1 MSEHSSLIAD
11 LEAAIASG
19 SPRKREKALALV
31 SNLFVAGSSNY
42 SGEQIAV
49 FGDVLTALATD
60 IETKVRIKLSHQLAK
75 IPHAPANVIKSLA
88 FDDEIAVAEP
98 VLRWSEVLS
107 DADLVSTASTK
118 SQDHLQAISQRRT
131 LSESVTDVLVERGNH
146 RVVRST
152 AKNPGARFS
161 DKGFGKLIARARN
174 DEALQLHVGTR
185 RDIPRHHFLKLLESA
200 SAAVRAKIAA
210 EYPPRVAETVS
221 EVVAAVATDIN
232 NEVRDASLEHE
243 KARVRV
249 KRLCMTGQFS
259 EAEVHAFAR
268 ADNFERTAVAL
279 SVFGQFPI
287 DLVERALLD
296 ESSDTV
302 LVLAKAAGCCWSTTK
317 SILRLSA
324 AGRGMS
330 VMDMDQ
336 AQASFDRLQ
345 VKTAKR
351 AVEFYGSSR
360 KPRIDAMM
368 VHAETSAA

>member
-1 MSEHSSLIAD
+1 MSEHSSLIHD

-19 SPRKREKALALV
+19 SPRKRERALVLV

-42 SGEQIAV
+42 SDDQIAV
-49 FGDVLTALATD
+49 FGDVLTALAAD
-60 IETKVRIKLSHQLAK
+60 IETKARIKLSQQLAK
-75 IPHAPANVIKSLA
+75 VAHAPANVIKSLA

-98 VLRWSEVLS
+98 VLRWSEVLD
-107 DADLVSTASTK
+107 DADLVSNASSK
-118 SQDHLQAISQRRT
+118 SQDHLQAISQRRE
-131 LSESVTDVLVERGNH
+131 LSESVTDILVERGNH

-161 DKGFGKLIARARN
+161 DRGFGKLIARARA

-185 RDIPRHHFLKLLESA
+185 RDIPRHHFLKLLETA

-210 EYPPRVAETVS
+210 EHPRAADTVS
-221 EVVAAVATDIN
+221 EVVAAVATEMN
-232 NEVRDASLEHE
+232 EEVRSMSVEHSR
-243 KARVRV
+243 ARTRI

-296 ESSDTV
+296 ESVDTV
-302 LVLAKAAGCCWSTTK
+302 LVLTKAAGCCWSTTK

-330 VMDMDQ
+330 VMDMDH

-345 VKTAKR
+345 VKTARR
-351 AVEFYGSSR
+351 AVEFYGSCR
-360 KPRIDAMM
+360 KPRIDAMI
-368 VHAETSAA
+368 HAETSAA

>member
-1 MSEHSSLIAD
+1 MSEHSSLIHD

-19 SPRKREKALALV
+19 SPRKREKALELV
-31 SNLFVAGSSNY
+31 SNLFVVGSAQY
-42 SGEQIAV
+42 SSDQIAV

-60 IETKVRIKLSHQLAK
+60 IETKARIKLSQQLAK

-98 VLRWSEVLS
+98 VLRWSEAL
-107 DADLVSTASTK
+107 DDGALVANASTK
-118 SQDHLQAISQRRT
+118 SQDHLQAISQRTT
-131 LSESVTDVLVERGNH
+131 LSECVTDVLVERGNH

-161 DKGFGKLIARARN
+161 DKGFGKLVARARD

-185 RDIPRHHFLKLLESA
+185 NDLPRHHFLKLLETA
-200 SAAVRAKIAA
+200 SAAVRYKIAA
-210 EYPPRVAETVS
+210 EFPREADTVS

-232 NEVRDASLEHE
+232 EEFRNSSLEHS

-259 EAEVHAFAR
+259 EAEIHAFAR

-279 SVFGQFPI
+279 SVFGQFSI
-287 DLVERALLD
+287 NLVERALLD
-296 ESSDTV
+296 ENFDAV
-302 LVLAKAAGCCWSTTK
+302 LVLTRAAGCCWSTTK

-324 AGRGMS
+324 AGRGLS
-330 VMDMDQ
+330 VMDLDR
-336 AQASFDRLQ
+336 AAASFDRLQ
-345 VKTAKR
+345 VKTARR

-360 KPRIDAMM
+360 KPRADAMA
-368 VHAETSAA
+368 HPETPAA

>member
-42 SGEQIAV
+42 SSDQIAV

-75 IPHAPANVIKSLA
+75 VAHAPANVIKSLA

-98 VLRWSEVLS
+98 VLQWSEVLS
-107 DADLVSTASTK
+107 DADLVTTASTK

-131 LSESVTDVLVERGNH
+131 LSESVTDILVERGNH

-161 DKGFGKLIARARN
+161 DKGFGKLVARARS

-185 RDIPRHHFLKLLESA
+185 PDIPRHHFLKVLETA
-200 SAAVRAKIAA
+200 SATVRAKIAA
-210 EYPPRVAETVS
+210 EFPRAAETVS

-232 NEVRDASLEHE
+232 TEVRGTSVEHS

-317 SILRLSA
+317 SILRLSVA
-324 AGRGMS
+324 ARGMS

-368 VHAETSAA
+368 VHAEPSAA

>member
-19 SPRKREKALALV
+19 SPRKREKALELV
-31 SNLFVAGSSNY
+31 SNLFVAGSGNY
-42 SGEQIAV
+42 SGDQITV

-60 IETKVRIKLSHQLAK
+60 IETKVRVKLSHQLAK
-75 IPHAPANVIKSLA
+75 VPHAPANVIKSLA

-98 VLRWSEVLS
+98 VLQWSEVLS
-107 DADLVSTASTK
+107 DADLCTTASTK

-131 LSESVTDVLVERGNH
+131 LSESVTDILVERGNH

-161 DKGFGKLIARARN
+161 DKGFGKLVARARS

-185 RDIPRHHFLKLLESA
+185 SDIPRHHFLKLLETA
-200 SAAVRAKIAA
+200 SATVRAKVAA
-210 EYPPRVAETVS
+210 EFPRAAETIS

-232 NEVRDASLEHE
+232 TEVRSASVEHS

-324 AGRGMS
+324 AGRSMS

-368 VHAETSAA
+368 MHAETSAA

>member
-19 SPRKREKALALV
+19 SPRKREKALELV
-31 SNLFVAGSSNY
+31 SNLFVAGSGNY
-42 SGEQIAV
+42 SGDQITV

-60 IETKVRIKLSHQLAK
+60 IETKVRVKLSHQLAK
-75 IPHAPANVIKSLA
+75 VAHAPANVIKSLA

-98 VLRWSEVLS
+98 VLQWSEVLS
-107 DADLVSTASTK
+107 DADLVTTASTK

-131 LSESVTDVLVERGNH
+131 LSESVTDILVERGNH

-161 DKGFGKLIARARN
+161 DKGFGKLVARARS
-174 DEALQLHVGTR
+174 DEALQLHVGR
-185 RDIPRHHFLKLLESA
+185 RSDIPRHHFLKLLETA
-200 SAAVRAKIAA
+200 SATVRAKIAA
-210 EYPPRVAETVS
+210 EFPRAAETIS

-232 NEVRDASLEHE
+232 TEVRSTSVEHS

-324 AGRGMS
+324 AGRSMS

-336 AQASFDRLQ
+336 AQSSFDRLQ

-368 VHAETSAA
+368 MHAETSAA

>member
-1 MSEHSSLIAD
+1 MSEHSSIIHD

-19 SPRKREKALALV
+19 SARKREKALALI
-31 SNLFVAGSSNY
+31 SNLFITGSSQY
-42 SGEQIAV
+42 SGDQIAV
-49 FGDVLTALATD
+49 FGDVLTALAAD
-60 IETKVRIKLSHQLAK
+60 IETQARVKLSHQLAK
-75 IPHAPANVIKSLA
+75 IAHAPANVINALA

-98 VLRWSEVLS
+98 VLRWSEVLD
-107 DADLVSTASTK
+107 DATLVSNASTK
-118 SQDHLQAISQRRT
+118 SQDHLQAISQRREI
-131 LSESVTDVLVERGNH
+131 SESVTDILVERGNH

-161 DKGFGKLIARARN
+161 DKGFGKLVARARQ

-185 RDIPRHHFLKLLESA
+185 RDVPRHHFLKLLETA

-210 EYPPRVAETVS
+210 EYPRAADTVT
-221 EVVAAVATDIN
+221 EVVAAVATNIN
-232 NEVRDASLEHE
+232 QEVRNTSQEHS

-249 KRLCMTGQFS
+249 KRLCMTGQFG

-296 ESSDTV
+296 ENFDTV
-302 LVLAKAAGCCWSTTK
+302 LVLTKAAGCCWSTTK

-324 AGRGMS
+324 ASRGMS
-330 VMDMDQ
+330 VMDMDR

-345 VKTAKR
+345 TKTAMR
-351 AVEFYGSSR
+351 AVEFYGSCR
-360 KPRIDAMM
+360 KPRIDAIM
-368 VHAETSAA
+368 HTETSAA

>member
-75 IPHAPANVIKSLA
+75 VAHAPANVIKSLA

-98 VLRWSEVLS
+98 VLQWSEVLS
-107 DADLVSTASTK
+107 DADLVTTASTK

-131 LSESVTDVLVERGNH
+131 LSESVTDILVERGNH

-161 DKGFGKLIARARN
+161 DKGFGKLVARARS

-185 RDIPRHHFLKLLESA
+185 PDIPRHHFLKLLETA
-200 SAAVRAKIAA
+200 SATVRAKIAA
-210 EYPPRVAETVS
+210 EFPRAAETVS

-232 NEVRDASLEHE
+232 TEVRSTSVEHS

-317 SILRLSA
+317 SILRLSVA
-324 AGRGMS
+324 ARGMS

-368 VHAETSAA
+368 VHAEPSAA

>member
-42 SGEQIAV
+42 SSDQIAV

-75 IPHAPANVIKSLA
+75 VAHAPANVIKSLA

-98 VLRWSEVLS
+98 VLQWSEVLS
-107 DADLVSTASTK
+107 DADLVTTASTK

-131 LSESVTDVLVERGNH
+131 LSESVTDILVERGNH

-161 DKGFGKLIARARN
+161 DKGFGKLVARARS

-185 RDIPRHHFLKLLESA
+185 PDIPRHHFLKVLETA
-200 SAAVRAKIAA
+200 SATVRAKIAA
-210 EYPPRVAETVS
+210 EFPRAAETVS

-232 NEVRDASLEHE
+232 TEVRSTSVEHS

-317 SILRLSA
+317 SILRLSVA
-324 AGRGMS
+324 ARGMS

-368 VHAETSAA
+368 VHAEPSAA

>member
-1 MSEHSSLIAD
+1 MTEHSSLIAD

-19 SPRKREKALALV
+19 SLQKREKALTLV
-31 SNLFVAGSSNY
+31 SNLFVSGSGQY
-42 SGEQIAV
+42 SSDQIAV
-49 FGDVLTALATD
+49 FGDVLTALAAD
-60 IETKVRIKLSHQLAK
+60 IETQARVKLSQTLAK
-75 IPHAPANVIKSLA
+75 VAHAPVNAIRFLA

-98 VLRWSEVLS
+98 VLRWSDVL
-107 DADLVSTASTK
+107 DNADLVANARTK
-118 SQDHLQAISQRRT
+118 SQDHLQAISQRKEI
-131 LSESVTDVLVERGNH
+131 SESVTDILVERGNH

-161 DKGFGKLIARARN
+161 DKGFGKLIVRARA

-185 RDIPRHHFLKLLESA
+185 HDIPRHHFLKLMATA
-200 SAAVRAKIAA
+200 SAAVQAKIAT
-210 EYPPRVAETVS
+210 EHPRDTDTVS
-221 EVVAAVATDIN
+221 EAVAAVATDIN
-232 NEVRDASLEHE
+232 QTVRSASLEHSR
-243 KARVRV
+243 ARVRV

-296 ESSDTV
+296 ESADTV
-302 LVLAKAAGCCWSTTK
+302 LVLARSAGCCWSTAK

-324 AGRGMS
+324 AGRRMS
-330 VMDMDQ
+330 SMDMDR

-345 VKTAKR
+345 PKTAQR

-360 KPRIDAMM
+360 KPHIDAMM
-368 VHAETSAA
+368 HVQTPAA

>member
-42 SGEQIAV
+42 SSDQIAV

-75 IPHAPANVIKSLA
+75 VAHAPANVIKSLA

-98 VLRWSEVLS
+98 VLQWSEVLS
-107 DADLVSTASTK
+107 DADLVTTASTK

-131 LSESVTDVLVERGNH
+131 LSESVTDILVERGNH

-161 DKGFGKLIARARN
+161 DKGFGKLVARARS

-185 RDIPRHHFLKLLESA
+185 PDIPRHHFLKVLETA
-200 SAAVRAKIAA
+200 SATVRAKIAA
-210 EYPPRVAETVS
+210 EFPRAAETVS

-232 NEVRDASLEHE
+232 TEVRSTSVEHS

-324 AGRGMS
+324 AARGMS

-368 VHAETSAA
+368 MHAEPSAA

>member
-1 MSEHSSLIAD
+1 MQEHSSFIHD

-19 SPRKREKALALV
+19 SARKREKALALV
-31 SNLFVAGSSNY
+31 SNLFVSGSGHY
-42 SGEQIAV
+42 SGDQIAV
-49 FGDVLTALATD
+49 FGDVLTALAAD
-60 IETKVRIKLSHQLAK
+60 IETQARVKLSHQLAK
-75 IPHAPANVIKSLA
+75 IAHAPANVIESLA

-98 VLRWSEVLS
+98 VLRWSEVLD
-107 DADLVSTASTK
+107 DAALVSNASTK
-118 SQDHLQAISQRRT
+118 SQDHLQAISQRRS
-131 LSESVTDVLVERGNH
+131 LSESVTDILVERGNH

-161 DKGFGKLIARARN
+161 EEGFGKLVARARK

-185 RDIPRHHFLKLLESA
+185 SDLPRHYFLKLLETA
-200 SAAVRAKIAA
+200 SAAVRAKIAL
-210 EYPPRVAETVS
+210 EYPREGNTIS
-221 EVVAAVATDIN
+221 EAVAAVATRIN
-232 NEVRDASLEHE
+232 QEVRDASQEHS

-249 KRLCMTGQFS
+249 KRLCMTGQFG

-296 ESSDTV
+296 ESFDTV
-302 LVLAKAAGCCWSTTK
+302 LVLTKAAGCCWSTTK

-324 AGRGMS
+324 AGRSMS
-330 VMDMDQ
+330 VMDVDR

-345 VKTAKR
+345 VKTARR

-360 KPRIDAMM
+360 KLRIDAMM
-368 VHAETSAA
+368 HAENSAA

>member
-1 MSEHSSLIAD
+1 
-11 LEAAIASG
+11 
-19 SPRKREKALALV
+19 
-31 SNLFVAGSSNY
+31 
-42 SGEQIAV
+42 
-49 FGDVLTALATD
+49 
-60 IETKVRIKLSHQLAK
+60 
-75 IPHAPANVIKSLA
+75 VIKSLA

-98 VLRWSEVLS
+98 VLQWSEVLT

-131 LSESVTDVLVERGNH
+131 LSESVTDILVERGNH

-161 DKGFGKLIARARN
+161 DKGFGKLIARARS

-185 RDIPRHHFLKLLESA
+185 RDIPRHHFLKLLETA
-200 SAAVRAKIAA
+200 SATIRAKIAA
-210 EYPPRVAETVS
+210 EFPRAAETVS

-232 NEVRDASLEHE
+232 TEVRNASVEHE

-296 ESSDTV
+296 ASSDTV

-368 VHAETSAA
+368 AHAETSAA

>member
-42 SGEQIAV
+42 SSDQIAV

-75 IPHAPANVIKSLA
+75 VAHAPANVIKSLA

-98 VLRWSEVLS
+98 VLQWSEVLS
-107 DADLVSTASTK
+107 DADLVTTASTK

-131 LSESVTDVLVERGNH
+131 LSESVTDILVERGNH

-161 DKGFGKLIARARN
+161 DKGFGKLVARARS

-185 RDIPRHHFLKLLESA
+185 PDIPRHHFLKVLETA
-200 SAAVRAKIAA
+200 SATVRAKIAA
-210 EYPPRVAETVS
+210 EFPRAAETVS

-232 NEVRDASLEHE
+232 TEVRSTSVEHS

-317 SILRLSA
+317 SILRLSVA
-324 AGRGMS
+324 ARGMS

-368 VHAETSAA
+368 MHAEPSAA